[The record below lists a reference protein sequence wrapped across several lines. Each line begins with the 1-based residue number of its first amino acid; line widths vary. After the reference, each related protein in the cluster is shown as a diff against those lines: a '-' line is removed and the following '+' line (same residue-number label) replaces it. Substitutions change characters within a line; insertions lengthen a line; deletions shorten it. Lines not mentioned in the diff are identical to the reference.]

1 MACGWSR
8 TRRRS
13 SVTSISSILQV
24 RNAITR
30 EHEALTQ
37 RFVPRADLILFVT
50 SADRPFT
57 ESEHLF
63 MDRILEWGKKVVI
76 VINKADILQT
86 PEDLDRIQ
94 TYVRDSVQTLLHF
107 APELFPVSAK
117 MTLEAKVAGDDE
129 LLATSRVPALE
140 RFILDALNDTE
151 RFRLKLL
158 NPLGV
163 RHRSAEKYS
172 DVTTV
177 EQIRSM
183 LVGFQREL
191 GRGLELRLSEIDN
204 LLHRFEK
211 RGNDFFE
218 ETVRVGRLFDLVKR
232 SKVRSDFERQVVGDL
247 PREIDHTVETV
258 IDWLVNS
265 DLQQWQD
272 VRKRLVR
279 RQSEESERMAGRL
292 AGRFEYNRSHLLET
306 VVASVQMTLEQH
318 DQRAEAVR
326 IAGSVQGAVANAALL
341 EVGAVG
347 PGAIVSLLA
356 TSTAVDVTGILAAGL
371 LAAVGFFVLPRSR
384 RQAKRELSDRIGEL
398 RKQLSGALTTQFD
411 TETVAS
417 VRRIEDAIAPYVQF
431 VEGQRG
437 RLQARAGE
445 IATID
450 GRLIELQAEL
460 GGHP

>member
-1 MACGWSR
+1 MNRSR
-8 TRRRS
+8 AG
-13 SVTSISSILQV
+13 TSGVI
-24 RNAITR
+24 
-30 EHEALTQ
+30 
-37 RFVPRADLILFVT
+37 
-50 SADRPFT
+50 ADR
-57 ESEHLF
+57 L
-63 MDRILEWGKKVVI
+63 RVLEG
-76 VINKADILQT
+76 
-86 PEDLDRIQ
+86 
-94 TYVRDSVQTLLHF
+94 
-107 APELFPVSAK
+107 
-117 MTLEAKVAGDDE
+117 
-129 LLATSRVPALE
+129 
-140 RFILDALNDTE
+140 
-151 RFRLKLL
+151 
-158 NPLGV
+158 
-163 RHRSAEKYS
+163 

-218 ETVRVGRLFDLVKR
+218 ETVRVGRLFDLVNR

-247 PREIDHTVETV
+247 PREIEHTVETV

-265 DLQQWQD
+265 DHQQWQD
-272 VRKRLVR
+272 VRERLVR
-279 RQSEESERMAGRL
+279 RQSEQSERMAGRL
-292 AGRFEYNRSHLLET
+292 AGGFEYNRSHLLET
-306 VVASVQMTLEQH
+306 VGASVQTTLEQH

-347 PGAIVSLLA
+347 LGAIVSLLA

-371 LAAVGFFVLPRSR
+371 LAAVGFFVLPRRR

-431 VEGQRG
+431 VEGERG
-437 RLQARAGE
+437 RLQARADE
-445 IATID
+445 IAAID
-450 GRLIELQAEL
+450 GRLIEL
-460 GGHP
+460 

>member
-1 MACGWSR
+1 
-8 TRRRS
+8 
-13 SVTSISSILQV
+13 
-24 RNAITR
+24 
-30 EHEALTQ
+30 
-37 RFVPRADLILFVT
+37 
-50 SADRPFT
+50 
-57 ESEHLF
+57 
-63 MDRILEWGKKVVI
+63 
-76 VINKADILQT
+76 
-86 PEDLDRIQ
+86 
-94 TYVRDSVQTLLHF
+94 
-107 APELFPVSAK
+107 
-117 MTLEAKVAGDDE
+117 
-129 LLATSRVPALE
+129 
-140 RFILDALNDTE
+140 
-151 RFRLKLL
+151 
-158 NPLGV
+158 
-163 RHRSAEKYS
+163 
-172 DVTTV
+172 
-177 EQIRSM
+177 
-183 LVGFQREL
+183 
-191 GRGLELRLSEIDN
+191 
-204 LLHRFEK
+204 
-211 RGNDFFE
+211 
-218 ETVRVGRLFDLVKR
+218 
-232 SKVRSDFERQVVGDL
+232 
-247 PREIDHTVETV
+247 
-258 IDWLVNS
+258 
-265 DLQQWQD
+265 
-272 VRKRLVR
+272 
-279 RQSEESERMAGRL
+279 MAGRL

-356 TSTAVDVTGILAAGL
+356 TSTAVDVTGI

-450 GRLIELQAEL
+450 GRLIELQSEL